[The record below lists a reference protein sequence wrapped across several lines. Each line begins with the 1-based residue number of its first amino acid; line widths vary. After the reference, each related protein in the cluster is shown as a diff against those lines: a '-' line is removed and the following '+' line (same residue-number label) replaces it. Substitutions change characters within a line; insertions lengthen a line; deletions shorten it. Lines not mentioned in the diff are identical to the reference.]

1 MWTASAGR
9 SAAECG
15 GCANRRLGKFGTVTR
30 QKWNIVQNKSN
41 CCSSA
46 TARGRENRQ
55 SGLRQF
61 AGRARCGRRLVR
73 GRTKRTSRSGL
84 CVGLGRFETQDRD
97 VLGPL
102 VSDAFLNR
110 ATHSDILRDQF
121 AIRIIRSGETVRED
135 CRASPSRAIVR
146 STSEIDLAKGV
157 PIAQGASHSAGARK
171 PEADGLI
178 LLFLIRGEAEYAQ
191 NGPSQTLIPGDA
203 IVLNRGKADSL
214 AASEGELECLAM
226 CVSKAKITRALAKKV
241 ADGPLFLSRDSL
253 AAQILSGYV
262 RSYFA
267 ASQERCDPAI
277 DRLFCAHVSDLLTL
291 AVESSARA
299 VGPRLAS
306 PNDTFA
312 NYWKRRRKPFPG
324 TCRSAGSITHS
335 SFSPIQRRNVSA

>member
-1 MWTASAGR
+1 
-9 SAAECG
+9 
-15 GCANRRLGKFGTVTR
+15 
-30 QKWNIVQNKSN
+30 
-41 CCSSA
+41 
-46 TARGRENRQ
+46 
-55 SGLRQF
+55 
-61 AGRARCGRRLVR
+61 
-73 GRTKRTSRSGL
+73 
-84 CVGLGRFETQDRD
+84 

-299 VGPRLAS
+299 VGPSAARNAKSDRLRAILAEIAANACEPGFCTQTVARKIGLSERYIRQLLEETAKTFSRHVSERRLDHALELLTDPAS
-306 PNDTFA
+306 KRLSVTDIAMMSGSRDISHFNRSF
-312 NYWKRRRKPFPG
+312 RRRFGYTPSEARQK
-324 TCRSAGSITHS
+324 
-335 SFSPIQRRNVSA
+335 NVS